1 LECRT
6 LSSKGLKSQLIA
18 RLMKAVKSE
27 QEQEEEAPADT
38 ETEQKKVQHML
49 TNDRKTDKNMQL
61 LEKIK

>member
-1 LECRT
+1 
-6 LSSKGLKSQLIA
+6 
-18 RLMKAVKSE
+18 MKAVKSE

-38 ETEQKKVQHML
+38 ETEQKKVQHMS